1 MENKEIIEGNKLI
14 AEFDNRI
21 KLKKC
26 KVNGFYPDGYEYI
39 GFLPTDIGNT
49 RGINDLKYHTSWD
62 WIMPVVEKIEDYGY
76 IVYIKQEICY
86 IRNKTNSIKNLVYM
100 CHYPKITAVFMVVV
114 EFIKWYNENKDNGK

>member
-62 WIMPVVEKIEDYGY
+62 WIMPVVEKMNKEISDLYKSIY
-76 IVYIKQEICY
+76 ILEQKCCFWD
-86 IRNKTNSIKNLVYM
+86 L
-100 CHYPKITAVFMVVV
+100 KITDDIKTVYKSVV
-114 EFIKWYNENKDNGK
+114 EFIKWYNGNKNNGK